1 MRDYL
6 LFYVN
11 GRRFQVRGETA
22 FASLSDFL
30 RYELQLTGT
39 KVVCAEG
46 DCGACTVLV
55 GRPDDQGLRYET
67 VDACIQF
74 LYQLDCKHIVTV
86 EGLRTGKQLHPVQ
99 QAMVEHHG
107 SQCGYCTPGFVM
119 ALAGWFEQRRAG
131 SGGPRPACGGAESG
145 DPPPTWQNG
154 VDRDALRIGLTGNL
168 CRCTGYLPIL
178 EAGLSVDA
186 ASLIA
191 LGEICPSA
199 SLAKDLR
206 EHGRIP
212 VLIQWP
218 DGGSARRTF
227 FAPRRL
233 EEAITFKAHN
243 PEAVIVSGGTE
254 LGVLRNKKGYD
265 PPTLLT
271 LAHVPGMARIT
282 CDDHTVAIGANV
294 TWTQVEAFTK
304 DLLPELYR
312 TILRFG
318 SPQIR
323 NVATLVANVAHGSPI
338 ADALPFLFIM
348 DAELELVGRGGSRR
362 AKVNGLYK
370 GYKVKDL
377 APDEIIT
384 RVLIPLPAADELLKL
399 YKVSRRTDLDIAT
412 FGAGIR
418 VRQAGDVITRAYL
431 AYSGVGPT
439 VVRLP
444 ATEAFLQ
451 GKLFSESTFREAGH
465 LARTEI
471 QPISDVRGSRD
482 FRLLLAENI
491 LLKFYFDC
499 VEPEPGEVSH
509 VPRRNALGA

>member
-1 MRDYL
+1 MRDYV

-11 GRRFQVRGETA
+11 GKRYHVGGTTA
-22 FASLSDFL
+22 FASLTDFL
-30 RYELQLTGT
+30 RSELQLTGT

-55 GRPDDQGLRYET
+55 GRPDGPGLRYET

-74 LYQLDCKHIVTV
+74 LYQLDCKHVITV

-119 ALAGWFEQRRAG
+119 ALAGLFERQV
-131 SGGPRPACGGAESG
+131 
-145 DPPPTWQNG
+145 G

-178 EAGLSVDA
+178 EAGLSVGA
-186 ASLIA
+186 AALRA
-191 LGEICPSA
+191 LGELYPSA
-199 SLAKDLR
+199 AVAEDLR
-206 EHGRIP
+206 EHARIP
-212 VLIQWP
+212 VLIQCP
-218 DGGSARRTF
+218 DGGPARRTF

-233 EEAITFKAHN
+233 EEAIAFKAQS
-243 PEAVIVSGGTE
+243 PEAAIVSGGTE

-271 LAHVPGMARIT
+271 LAHVPGLAEIT
-282 CDDHTVAIGANV
+282 CDDHTVAVGANV
-294 TWTQVEAFTK
+294 TWTQVEAFAR
-304 DLLPELYR
+304 DLLPELYHI
-312 TILRFG
+312 ILRFG

-348 DAELELVGRGGSRR
+348 DAELELVGQGGSRR
-362 AKVNGLYK
+362 AKVNGFYK
-370 GYKVKDL
+370 GYKVKDI

-418 VRQAGDVITRAYL
+418 VRRAGDVITRAYL
-431 AYSGVGPT
+431 AYSGVAPT

-444 ATEAFLQ
+444 ATELFLQ
-451 GKLFSESTFREAGH
+451 GKLLSEETFRAAGR

-471 QPISDVRGSRD
+471 QPISDVRGSRG

-491 LLKFYFDC
+491 LVKFFFDC
-499 VEPEPGEVSH
+499 VDPEPRESVASH
-509 VPRRNALGA
+509 PSPCHGR